1 MLIKYQWSARHSYYL
16 PVASG
21 PHIHGETRFEKAH
34 HLYTPLQ
41 AFEEMNLLAPNQ
53 EFNILKN
60 LSASYFYS

>member
-1 MLIKYQWSARHSYYL
+1 MRIKYQWSARHSYYL
-16 PVASG
+16 PVASD